1 MATIL
6 SCRIPKAEKKTIL
19 HHILSP
25 LYPRINEM
33 SIKPA
38 GISHQDFVLIAPN
51 AAKPHFKAPTP
62 LTAPANT
69 STN

>member
-1 MATIL
+1 MQDPE
-6 SCRIPKAEKKTIL
+6 SREKTIL

-25 LYPRINEM
+25 LYPRIDEM

-51 AAKPHFKAPTP
+51 TAKHHFKAPTP

-69 STN
+69 SKN